1 MSQAYNE
8 DANAYNKP
16 TLFGEPGRW
25 NSSPAPADGSL
36 PRSGACRTMLLHRT
50 KMGTI
55 ELGRSR

>member
-1 MSQAYNE
+1 MIQTYNE

-16 TLFGEPGRW
+16 TLFGELARWIRPRTGGR
-25 NSSPAPADGSL
+25 L
-36 PRSGACRTMLLHRT
+36 VTRYGAYRTMLLHRT